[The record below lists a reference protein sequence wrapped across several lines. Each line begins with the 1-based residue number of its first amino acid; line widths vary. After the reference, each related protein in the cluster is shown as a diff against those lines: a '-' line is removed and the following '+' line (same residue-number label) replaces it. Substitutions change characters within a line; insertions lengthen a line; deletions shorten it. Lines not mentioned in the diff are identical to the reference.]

1 MEMQYSD
8 APILQYSISIPYPLL
23 PGRTETMCIENNPLE
38 GIMTSRER
46 ILAAMRFEKVD
57 RVPVSPWHFGK
68 VDPDSPLGRELLR
81 KTDLIQDTGGGGD
94 PILGKA
100 AKSDREQQ
108 GDVAITTVRT
118 PKGDLISKY
127 RRTEITGA
135 TIEFFLKEP
144 DDIEKMLSIP
154 YEPPDFDLSAY
165 ANWRDRIGDE
175 GLVLIGM
182 PNGVAIPAS
191 WFSPEGFCLA
201 WADAPDLVEKL
212 TAVATDRLIDWVERL
227 CREGVAGFRIVGGE
241 YASVQLGPEG
251 FRRLCVQYDRELVKA
266 IHKYGAVAHY
276 HNHGPVMRCLEHFAE
291 IGMDSL
297 DPLEAPPWG
306 DCDLGE
312 ARRRLGDQVCFC
324 GNLDDMEIVDKLP
337 TEQVLAIARERLEA
351 AGDKGF
357 MLGGTTSGTF
367 GEQGARNFIA
377 MAEMVA
383 GKDGRWSMADGRM

>member
-1 MEMQYSD
+1 
-8 APILQYSISIPYPLL
+8 
-23 PGRTETMCIENNPLE
+23 
-38 GIMTSRER
+38 MTSRER

-68 VDPDSPLGRELLR
+68 VDPEGPLGRELLR
-81 KTDLIQDTGGGGD
+81 KTDLIHDTGAGGD
-94 PILGKA
+94 PILGRA
-100 AKSDREQQ
+100 AKVDSEQR
-108 GDVAITTVRT
+108 DDIRITTVHT
-118 PKGDLISKY
+118 PKGELTSKY

-135 TIEFFLKEP
+135 TVEFLLKEP
-144 DDIEKMLSIP
+144 DDIEKVLSIP
-154 YEPPDFDLSAY
+154 YEPPDIDLSDHAK
-165 ANWRDRIGDE
+165 WRDRIGEE
-175 GLVLIGM
+175 GLVLVGIV
-182 PNGVAIPAS
+182 NGVATPAS

-212 TAVATDRLIDWVERL
+212 TAVATERLIDYAGRL
-227 CREGVAGFRIVGGE
+227 CRGGVAGFRIVGGE

-251 FRRLCVQYDRELVKA
+251 FQKLCVPYDRQLVNA

-276 HNHGPVMRCLEHFAE
+276 HNHGPVMRCLEYFAE

-306 DCDLGE
+306 DADLSE
-312 ARRRLGDQVCFC
+312 ARRRLGNQVCFC
-324 GNLDDMEIVDKLP
+324 GNLDDMEVVNRLP
-337 TEQVLAIARERLEA
+337 TEEVLAIARERLEA
-351 AGDKGF
+351 AGDRGF

-383 GKDGRWSMADGRM
+383 GGE